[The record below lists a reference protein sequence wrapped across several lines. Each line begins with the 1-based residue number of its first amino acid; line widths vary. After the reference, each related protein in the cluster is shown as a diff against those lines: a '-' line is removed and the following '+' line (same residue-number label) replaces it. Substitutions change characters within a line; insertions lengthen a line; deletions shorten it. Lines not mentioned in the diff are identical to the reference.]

1 MDANGLANQH
11 AWLVAES
18 ERSWALSMTSVSS
31 VAMNTLAR
39 SFEVLLQVCRLDPVT
54 VISLSKANRKRN
66 PPKQRSFRHHEPLFS
81 AHGTKREILSFRE
94 S

>member
-39 SFEVLLQVCRLDPVT
+39 SFEVLLQVCRLDPVIDPVSHFIET
-54 VISLSKANRKRN
+54 TLSAI
-66 PPKQRSFRHHEPLFS
+66 HHSMHDL
-81 AHGTKREILSFRE
+81 HTR
-94 S
+94 